1 MGRNMKSKGLL
12 VGMLVLGIVCFA
24 SKPALAVSPL
34 LDGLWFKL
42 KAAVQGYVVDKGTGD
57 IVKQNFTVPF
67 YMGFVWNTDK
77 YDVRLFTETAPGVW
91 TNTYST
97 TKVTITYNENFFSDF
112 QLKVYVNNDTDY
124 IGTYHTPYIKYV
136 FADTGGVK
144 KATYSG
150 TGEVYDGS
158 FVAGASAY
166 YGSVKI
172 TGTTVDVSKLPFTPM
187 SPI

>member
-1 MGRNMKSKGLL
+1 MRRNMKSKGWL

-42 KAAVQGYVVDKGTGD
+42 KAAVQGYMVDKGTGD
-57 IVKQNFTVPF
+57 IVKQNFTVPL
-67 YMGFVWNTDK
+67 YMGFAWNTDK
-77 YDVRLFTETAPGVW
+77 YDVHLFTKTASGVW

-97 TKVTITYNENFFSDF
+97 TETTITYNQNFISDF
-112 QLKVYVNNDTDY
+112 RLTVYVNNDTDWF
-124 IGTYHTPYIKYV
+124 GTYHTPYIKYV
-136 FADTGGVK
+136 FENTGAVK

-150 TGEVYDGS
+150 TGEVCNGS
-158 FVAGASAY
+158 FDADASAY

-172 TGTTVDVSKLPFTPM
+172 SGTTVDVSKLPFTP
-187 SPI
+187 